1 MYDHGERFE
10 KHGFYNILVFLA
22 IFIPLNM
29 ALAIFYALW
38 CKVENFLVYF
48 TAASFITAIVASVL
62 LVHYRRLFDQGLF
75 GTLQYSS
82 EECNWV
88 GRNIPFVDLLP
99 SGTQNFWAGSM
110 YCKPETIKIKAS
122 IDTDGVLKV
131 DCGGKHV
138 GNVYIDVL
146 PETREWPLRDK
157 DMWHRYNHLV
167 LDRSVRLTYS
177 QNDPFVV
184 NNKTQAVVVRC
195 GLSSKIVTR
204 VSPPVHSIAEYV
216 PPADSDTRTDSNSKS
231 KLKHAAFAALGNE
244 RASHTRPNVV
254 FLMLDAVS
262 HRQFYRRLPKSV
274 QVLRT
279 LHRPGINRMYE
290 LYRYHS
296 VGFSTDNNTRAM
308 YIGEVLA
315 TKSNPLPIWAYYRDR
330 GYVTARVE
338 TGCDDWA
345 NEYVGNKYTSDS
357 FSVGNRSLDYELTS
371 PFCLPE
377 YYPNVGNAFGN
388 FKGPYSI
395 KARCLYGRY
404 VHDWAFDYL
413 RQLRQ
418 EFRFN
423 SHTKNSNKKP
433 YMITAT
439 FLEGHEGTGEVLRT
453 LDDSLATFIEEFRD
467 SGELENTVLIIGAD
481 HGLHMGLNFA
491 FLQNGR
497 IEHQN
502 PFMALSVPEWL
513 YQFSEDYQETF
524 GSEKI
529 SPFKANEQ
537 RLTTPLE
544 MHYTFRVL
552 SDWPHFDTE
561 NWDRSLFAAQKA
573 GRTCEEAGIGAN
585 FCMCKHRTRP

>member
-167 LDRSVRLTYS
+167 LDRSVRLT
-177 QNDPFVV
+177 
-184 NNKTQAVVVRC
+184 
-195 GLSSKIVTR
+195 
-204 VSPPVHSIAEYV
+204 
-216 PPADSDTRTDSNSKS
+216 
-231 KLKHAAFAALGNE
+231 
-244 RASHTRPNVV
+244 
-254 FLMLDAVS
+254 
-262 HRQFYRRLPKSV
+262 
-274 QVLRT
+274 
-279 LHRPGINRMYE
+279 
-290 LYRYHS
+290 
-296 VGFSTDNNTRAM
+296 TDNNTRAM